1 MVIKFALP
9 YSLKKNLDM
18 TNHLKAFSTLPDYI
32 TPRGPYTNNAV
43 DEANRSIVLL
53 FEFEDSRFAEACR
66 SIFGQMED
74 FYRIPGF
81 TFSTQ
86 VLNGAKEA
94 FRSIGLVS
102 NPDPPFFPRT
112 KGEL

>member
-9 YSLKKNLDM
+9 YSLKKTLDL

-32 TPRGPYTNNAV
+32 TPKGPYTNNAV
-43 DEANRSIVLL
+43 DEAHRSIVLL

-66 SIFGQMED
+66 SIFRQMEE
-74 FYRIPGF
+74 FYLIPGF

-86 VLNGAKEA
+86 VLTETKEA
-94 FRSIGLVS
+94 FRSIGLA
-102 NPDPPFFPRT
+102 
-112 KGEL
+112 